1 MGPKRVLNWPFGD
14 PQGAQPFKTALPG
27 LMQGTPFLGPF
38 GRSLDP
44 MGVPIWG
51 PKGVK
56 RGERV
61 SRRAYMEGRGCTPYA
76 YFRPLKGSTTGR
88 GSQYGVKRG

>member
-1 MGPKRVLNWPFGD
+1 
-14 PQGAQPFKTALPG
+14 
-27 LMQGTPFLGPF
+27 
-38 GRSLDP
+38 

-61 SRRAYMEGRGCTPYA
+61 SRRAYMEVRGCTPYA